1 MARTRENYT
10 QMDGVKKAVDTNF
23 SADDLIPPKNGF
35 AAASCR
41 EVVTTRSRLTNSGV
55 DRAMDVGG
63 GSLWPQCQ
71 RVEIEEITEHDRIA
85 VRPNALVPAG

>member
-41 EVVTTRSRLTNSGV
+41 EVVTTQSRLTNSGV

-63 GSLWPQCQ
+63 ESLCFGPTC
-71 RVEIEEITEHDRIA
+71 RTS
-85 VRPNALVPAG
+85 